1 MTDPEREAGS
11 NRCRRHRRT
20 RRPKR
25 PTKLAPGVIAELFIA
40 PVIVRTDGLSR
51 KMLAFEASLYSQVK
65 RALVNRDVGAMAQII
80 ALCERDGLLERMPE
94 PPLRS
99 GLYIIPKNWSEA
111 EWRAMFK
118 RHGPPPWPGR
128 RSGLPD

>member
-1 MTDPEREAGS
+1 MTDREREAGS
-11 NRCRRHRRT
+11 NRCRRRRRS
-20 RRPKR
+20 RRRKR
-25 PTKLAPGVIAELFIA
+25 PAKLAPGAIAELFIA
-40 PVIVRTDGLSR
+40 PVMVRADGVSR

-80 ALCERDGLLERMPE
+80 ALCERYGLLERMPE

-99 GLYIIPKNWSEA
+99 GLYIIPKNWPEA